1 MCLGGSDPPPVVQR
15 DPKADAIQAD
25 AESTALANADAAQR
39 RTARRG
45 SALRTGAGL
54 AATTNTALGAGKTT
68 LGA

>member
-1 MCLGGSDPPPVVQR
+1 MCFGSDPPPVVQR
-15 DPKADAIQAD
+15 DPKADELKAD
-25 AESTALANADAAQR
+25 ADSTALANADAAQR

-54 AATTNTALGAGKTT
+54 TATSSTALGAGKTT

>member
-1 MCLGGSDPPPVVQR
+1 MCFGSDPPPVVQR
-15 DPKADAIQAD
+15 DPKADALKAD
-25 AESTALANADAAQR
+25 ADSTALANADAAQR

-54 AATTNTALGAGKTT
+54 ASATSTALGAGKTT